1 MDERYETITIS
12 VESFQRMERRLKE
25 FYILQMFILPQTP
38 IDELVDLTARD
49 FRDAINARIEEG
61 RKI

>member
-12 VESFQRMERRLKE
+12 VESFKRMERRLKE

-38 IDELVDLTARD
+38 IDELVDLTAKD
-49 FRDAINARIEEG
+49 LKDAINARIKEG
-61 RKI
+61 SLL